1 MATHNGT
8 NSADNISIVN
18 TPIGY
23 TVTGT
28 TNDGLFTDPVL
39 LVQGRRGGDN
49 IDLSD
54 LTPVSGVTFTSITVN
69 GNGGRDTIS
78 GSNSA
83 PLDEVLA
90 ANPTEAI
97 PIPTTASG
105 INLTSMGR
113 MTVDGTVY
121 TVWRMRNGTNSD
133 LNGVRLTAYGHG
145 TVFTGDLSAM
155 TDTFFASPFSTGSA
169 THILS
174 GTGFNSISKAAG
186 TQVFDYDTSIG
197 GDDTLNGGNGNDS
210 IDGNSGNDIINGGS
224 GRDTLVGGVGNDS
237 LTGGNGRDTLVGSV
251 GNDILNGG
259 NGRDI
264 LVGGVGDDIL
274 TGGNGRDTFVF
285 ADGFGNDTITD
296 FKVSGAD
303 KIDLSAF
310 SGLTY
315 DDLVF
320 SGTTDNVITSDF
332 ANFDSITLEGF
343 GTTQPV
349 EGDFIFA

>member
-39 LVQGRRGGDN
+39 LVGGRGGGDN

-69 GNGGRDTIS
+69 GNRGNDTIS
-78 GSNSA
+78 GSNGA
-83 PLDEVLA
+83 ELDNVLA

-97 PIPTTASG
+97 FIPTNVSG

-113 MTVDGTVY
+113 ITVGTTVY
-121 TVWRMRNGTNSD
+121 TVWRLRNGTTSD
-133 LNGVRLTAYGHG
+133 LNGVTLTGYGYG
-145 TVFTGDLSAM
+145 TVFTGDLPAM

-197 GDDTLNGGNGNDS
+197 GDDILYGGRDNDS
-210 IDGNSGNDIINGGS
+210 IDGNSGND
-224 GRDTLVGGVGNDS
+224 TL
-237 LTGGNGRDTLVGSV
+237 
-251 GNDILNGG
+251 
-259 NGRDI
+259 
-264 LVGGVGDDIL
+264 
-274 TGGNGRDTFVF
+274 
-285 ADGFGNDTITD
+285 
-296 FKVSGAD
+296 
-303 KIDLSAF
+303 
-310 SGLTY
+310 
-315 DDLVF
+315 
-320 SGTTDNVITSDF
+320 
-332 ANFDSITLEGF
+332 
-343 GTTQPV
+343 
-349 EGDFIFA
+349 